1 MKPQSRVCLP
11 HRRHVRVSYKIL
23 PLGGTLGKR
32 SEGRF
37 LSKSLYTPHS
47 SVLMS
52 IFRLHRWNNSE
63 RKGNSQWYYCDLN
76 IWSYGDLLCVWKE
89 GSQPLM
95 PFGRLKNRLLVGY
108 YFTSAQHLR
117 FARDQG
123 NCRVNLTVLTVVCIR
138 IKDIKETWVFSYILT
153 QLSKMWCCSKLL
165 SRNVLCLLSDVVEL
179 VLFARIHFTCTWL
192 ISNVDS

>member
-11 HRRHVRVSYKIL
+11 HRRHVCVSPKIR

-47 SVLMS
+47 SVVMS

-63 RKGNSQWYYCDLN
+63 RKGNSEWYYCDLN
-76 IWSYGDLLCVWKE
+76 IWSHSDLLCGWKE

-108 YFTSAQHLR
+108 YISLALNTFV
-117 FARDQG
+117 FARDRR
-123 NCRVNLTVLTVVCIR
+123 NCRVNLTVVCIR
-138 IKDIKETWVFSYILT
+138 IKDIKETWVFPYILT
-153 QLSKMWCCSKLL
+153 QLSKMWRCSKLL
-165 SRNVLCLLSDVVEL
+165 SRNVLCLLS
-179 VLFARIHFTCTWL
+179 VLCAMLWNLFCLREYILH
-192 ISNVDS
+192 VHG